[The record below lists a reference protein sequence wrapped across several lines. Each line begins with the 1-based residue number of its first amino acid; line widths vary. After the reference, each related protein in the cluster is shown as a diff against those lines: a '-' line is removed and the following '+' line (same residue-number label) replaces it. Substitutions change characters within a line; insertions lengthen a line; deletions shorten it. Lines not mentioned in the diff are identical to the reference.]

1 MTQVGSLLKTVKNV
15 EDDATRGT
23 HSLESC
29 IEGIDLELKVGR
41 PHPMPHPSLIPYSQE
56 YNSSSPPRQENTP
69 QDLITATKGITLASA
84 KTVSAGNSCK
94 QAEVAAAAN
103 LSRKSVTHLL
113 QTCKGV
119 SLKGEGPEH
128 KER

>member
-29 IEGIDLELKVGR
+29 IEGIDLEIKVTR
-41 PHPMPHPSLIPYSQE
+41 PHPLSHPLSLLHSQE
-56 YNSSSPPRQENTP
+56 YNSASPPRQEATP
-69 QDLITATKGITLASA
+69 QELITATKGITLASA
-84 KTVSAGNSCK
+84 KTVAAGNSCK

-103 LSRKSVTHLL
+103 LSRKSVTQLL

-119 SLKGEGPEH
+119 SLKAESPEH